1 VRALLFA
8 LAWASLLAW
17 FFGQVV
23 RDATYAGQLAFYMP
37 SPLVAALLALCALV
51 YRLKGRRR
59 LALAAGLAALVPLA
73 FVLGVE
79 QRFTAAPAA
88 APPGAET
95 LRIVH
100 WNVRKGRAWDRAV
113 PLAVGAKADLYA
125 FSEPPWGTREREVAA
140 ARGFSVPVLR
150 LGEVSLVARGSLG
163 KPEWV
168 SHDVLQAVLV
178 PWVVDG
184 RTWSVLLVDFPS
196 DLRVA
201 RDPGLR
207 RLREILD
214 TRRPD
219 LVLGDLNAP
228 RRSAALT
235 PPPQG
240 FVHAYDAAGSG
251 WSATW
256 PMPLPLWSI
265 DHCLVGPRLRVLRYR
280 LQGSSA
286 SDHRM
291 QVVDVAAEY
300 HGATFLGLPH
310 AIAAQGRR
318 GHLAGGARHV
328 P

>member
-1 VRALLFA
+1 MEDRAGRLDVRALLFA
-8 LAWASLLAW
+8 LAWAALLAW
-17 FFGQVV
+17 SLGQVV
-23 RDATYAGQLAFYMP
+23 GDATYAGQLAFYVP
-37 SPLVAALLALCALV
+37 SPLVAALLGFCALV

-73 FVLGVE
+73 FVLCVE

-88 APPGAET
+88 AAPGTKT

-100 WNVRKGRAWDRAV
+100 WNVRRGMEWERVV
-113 PLAVGAKADLYA
+113 PIAVGAHADLYA
-125 FSEPPWGTREREVAA
+125 FSEPPSGKREREVAA
-140 ARGFSVPVLR
+140 ARGFTPETLR
-150 LGEVSLVARGSLG
+150 VGDVSLVARGSLG
-163 KPEWV
+163 KPEWL
-168 SHDVLQAVLV
+168 SQDVLQAVLV

-184 RTWSVLLVDFPS
+184 RTWNVLLVDLPS
-196 DLRVA
+196 DLRLA
-201 RDPGLR
+201 RDPSLR

-214 TRRPD
+214 ARRPD

-228 RRSAALT
+228 RRSRALT

-265 DHCLVGPRLRVLRYR
+265 DHCLVGPRLRVVGYR

-291 QVVDVAAEY
+291 QVVDVATGY
-300 HGATFLGLPH
+300 HEATL
-310 AIAAQGRR
+310 
-318 GHLAGGARHV
+318 
-328 P
+328 